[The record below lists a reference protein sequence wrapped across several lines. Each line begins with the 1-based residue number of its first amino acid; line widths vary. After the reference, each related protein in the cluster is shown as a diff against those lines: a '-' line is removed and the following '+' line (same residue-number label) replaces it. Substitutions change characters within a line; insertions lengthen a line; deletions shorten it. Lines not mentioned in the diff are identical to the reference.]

1 MSLNIDKKI
10 LSILSENLTNE
21 SMWFLYT
28 LRTEDRELHKE
39 ELRDLTNEFYLKRAQ
54 KKDQSFDEKLIS
66 SRYSLDVHTSRLE
79 GAGLVHVRNV
89 GRVRFYSISDLGKK
103 LFEYKTERKSEKND

>member
-1 MSLNIDKKI
+1 
-10 LSILSENLTNE
+10 
-21 SMWFLYT
+21 MWFLYT